1 MFATPTI
8 QSSLYYE
15 YMRKVAFITLLS
27 IAGVALAATVFSAAL
42 TPEEQRTKD
51 LQAQIDALKKELLT
65 LQKSLAIVSGTPQTP
80 LRYNLYRGVSDAS
93 TGGEVSRLQAYLSED
108 IKIYPEQI
116 VSGYFGGLTE
126 KAVQRWQAK
135 NRVVSSGSPATTGY
149 GIVGPKTRAAVNAAM
164 AKATAAP
171 TIIKA
176 TATSSPIGKSI
187 TLTGTGF
194 LPTGNIIRLG
204 DGIIRNIDSK
214 DTKTITFLVPQF
226 VDAPCSLQTPPC
238 PDSAS
243 VVTPGRY
250 TLFAANRNG
259 TSNGLVFTVTGS
271 GSATS
276 NIVLSTSG
284 TIYIAQPL
292 TGTAASSNSIYAHF
306 GDLSLKDS
314 LAITQKGLPKD
325 ATASV
330 SGCSPQPC
338 NRKNAITIRPTTPT
352 GSYQIQVTASSKDA
366 KSMTS
371 YTLVV
376 TSPTSFSFGLED
388 PRDIAI
394 AKPLSGT
401 ITASNTINVL
411 YKGGVSEN
419 VTVTQTGFP
428 ADVSGSAALST
439 CKPGCSLKNN
449 ISVRSTSKTAN
460 YTIFVTATNGKATST
475 ATYTLSITDAV
486 PFTYT
491 IEDSGDISINR
502 PTDTVSTA
510 SDGNIFYVTHLTGY
524 KQNISFSQSGLPSGA
539 TAASLAYCATTCT
552 RANTI
557 SVRSTTPT
565 GSFPI
570 TVTATSGTM
579 KKTTSYTLIVR

>member
-1 MFATPTI
+1 
-8 QSSLYYE
+8 
-15 YMRKVAFITLLS
+15 MRKILS
-27 IAGVALAATVFSAAL
+27 IALLSVTGVLFASIALSAVL

-51 LQAQIDALKKELLT
+51 LQAQIDALKKELLAM
-65 LQKSLAIVSGTPQTP
+65 QKSLAAVSGTPQTP

-108 IKIYPEQI
+108 TKIYPEQI

-135 NRVVSSGSPATTGY
+135 NRIVSSGSPATTGY
-149 GIVGPKTRAAVNAAM
+149 GVIGPKTRAAVNAAM

-171 TIIKA
+171 MITKA
-176 TATSSPIGKSI
+176 TATSSPVGKSI

-214 DTKTITFLVPQF
+214 DTKTIVFTVPQF
-226 VDAPCSLQTPPC
+226 VDAPCSLLTPPC

-243 VVTPGRY
+243 VLSPGRY
-250 TLFAANRNG
+250 TLFVANRNG
-259 TSNGLVFTVTGS
+259 TSNALLFTVTSS

-292 TGTAASSNSIYAHF
+292 TGTVASSNSIYAHF

-330 SGCSPQPC
+330 GGCSPQPC
-338 NRKNAITIRPTTPT
+338 SRKNTVTIRPTTPT
-352 GSYQIQVTASSKDA
+352 GTYQIQVTATSKDT
-366 KSMTS
+366 KSITG
-371 YTLVV
+371 YTLIV
-376 TSPTSFSFGLED
+376 TPSTSFSFGLED

-428 ADVSGSAALST
+428 TDVTGSATLST

-449 ISVRSTSKTAN
+449 ISVRSTSKSGN

-475 ATYTLSITDAV
+475 VTYTLSISDAV

-491 IEDSGDISINR
+491 IEDSGDISITR
-502 PTDTVSTA
+502 PSDTLTTS
-510 SDGNIFYVTHLTGY
+510 SDSNVFYVTHLTGY
-524 KQNISFSQSGLPSGA
+524 KQTMSFLQTGLPSGA
-539 TAASLAYCATTCT
+539 TATSIASCTTTCT
-552 RANTI
+552 RTNTI

-565 GSFPI
+565 GSYPI
-570 TVTATSGTM
+570 TVTVTSSTI
-579 KKTTSYTLIVR
+579 KKTTSYTLIIR